1 VAVCH
6 GQPCR
11 DPRLPGR
18 AQGPA
23 HPHAGGAAVY
33 GTHRRVA
40 GVRPS
45 VLAMLVAMTG
55 TPAVVRN
62 DRLDILATNAL
73 GRALYSELN
82 RNP

>member
-1 VAVCH
+1 
-6 GQPCR
+6 
-11 DPRLPGR
+11 
-18 AQGPA
+18 
-23 HPHAGGAAVY
+23 
-33 GTHRRVA
+33 
-40 GVRPS
+40 
-45 VLAMLVAMTG
+45 MLVAMTG